1 MITDVHLDELS
12 SLFVK
17 HGVVLA
23 YLFGSRAEGTAR
35 TSSDVDVAVLLPPG
49 TLRDRFFDV
58 RLNVTNDLMEM
69 LHKNEV
75 DVVVLNE
82 APPLLAHQV
91 IKYGKLLYEDVTTSP
106 AVDFAAYTL
115 SRYADTKCFR
125 QISLRYL
132 TESVE
137 QYRLQREALTLR
149 EKGQ

>member
-1 MITDVHLDELS
+1 MITDTHLDELRA
-12 SLFVK
+12 LFVR

-23 YLFGSRAEGTAR
+23 YLFGSHAEGTAR
-35 TSSDVDVAVLLPPG
+35 PASDVDVAVLLPPG
-49 TLRDRFFDV
+49 TPRDKFFDV
-58 RLNVTNDLMEM
+58 RLNLTNDLMEV

-91 IKYGKLLYEDVTTSP
+91 IKYGKVLYEEVATSP

-137 QYRLQREALTLR
+137 QYRLQRAALILR
-149 EKGQ
+149 EKDQ